1 MAKNV
6 QINGVDYAN
15 VASIKLP
22 LTVNTSTFAYFYD
35 TDSGDAAATDIL
47 NGKKAWV
54 DGAEVTGN
62 IPAKASADMT
72 VDGKTVTAPA
82 GHYASD
88 GVKSV
93 ADGSVTPNLTA
104 TGSVIGDTASSYAI
118 TLTPKATVN
127 SAGYVSSISD
137 GSAVT
142 KYVQTESKNA
152 TPSGSE
158 QTITPT
164 AGKLLHSVVVAAV
177 ALTGNAAVGDVLSG
191 KTFYNNSL
199 TRQTGTLTVP
209 SLSLAAGVLS
219 IV

>member
-6 QINGVDYAN
+6 RINSVDYAN
-15 VASIKLP
+15 VASVKLP
-22 LTVNTSTFAYFYD
+22 LTVNPLLFAYFYD
-35 TDSGDAAATDIL
+35 TDSGDAVAGDMLL
-47 NGKKAWV
+47 NKKAWV
-54 DGAEVTGN
+54 GGVEVTGN
-62 IPAKASADMT
+62 IPSKASVDMT

-82 GHYASD
+82 GHYASN
-88 GVKSV
+88 GVKAV

-104 TGSVIGDTASSYAI
+104 SGSVIGDTASSYAI

-127 SAGYVSSISD
+127 AAGYVSSVSD
-137 GSAVT
+137 GSAVA

-177 ALTGNAAVGDVLSG
+177 SLTGNAAVGDVLSG
-191 KTFYNNSL
+191 KYFYNNSL

-209 SLSLAAGVLS
+209 TLSLAAGVLS
-219 IV
+219 IA